1 MRIKMD
7 LEEKISGIVSE
18 ENIIK
23 DEDMSRHTTFRTGGP
38 ADYFVK
44 ITTKAMLS
52 EVLKAF
58 GDAGLTYRKD
68 FYVLGN
74 GSNVLISDKGFRGY
88 ILSLAGEFN
97 SAKLIDE
104 THIRA
109 GAGTANAAV
118 AVLARDNSLSGFEFA
133 HGIPGTIG
141 GALIMNA
148 GAYGGEMKQVIRSV
162 TALDMDGKE
171 REFSADEADFGYRTS
186 FFKGKDLI
194 LTDAV
199 IELQKGD
206 KDQIDEVMNDLMG
219 RRRDKQPLEYP
230 SAGSTF
236 KRPEGHFAGKLIEDA
251 GLKGLRVG
259 GAQVSEKHSGFI
271 INKENATSTDV
282 YRLIKEVQAKVL
294 ENSGIEL
301 SPEVIRLGDF
311 EA

>member
-1 MRIKMD
+1 MD
-7 LEEKISGIVSE
+7 LEERISAIVSD

-23 DEDMSRHTTFRTGGP
+23 NEDMSRHTTFRTGGP
-38 ADYFVK
+38 ADYFIK
-44 ITTKAMLS
+44 ITTRAMLS

-58 GDAGLTYRKD
+58 GEAGFTYRRD
-68 FYVLGN
+68 YYVLGN

-88 ILSLAGEFN
+88 ILSLTGEFN
-97 SAKLIDE
+97 SAELIDD

-109 GAGTANAAV
+109 GAGTANSAV
-118 AVLARDNSLSGFEFA
+118 AVLARDNALTGFEFA

-148 GAYGGEMKQVIRSV
+148 GAYGGEMKQVVKSV
-162 TALDMDGKE
+162 TAVTTAGETKQFTAE
-171 REFSADEADFGYRTS
+171 EADFGYRTS

-206 KDQIDEVMNDLMG
+206 KDQIEETMNDLMG
-219 RRRDKQPLEYP
+219 RRREKQPLEYP

-251 GLKGLRVG
+251 GLKGLSVG
-259 GAQVSEKHSGFI
+259 GAQVSEKHCGFI
-271 INKENATSTDV
+271 INKGDATSADID
-282 YRLIKEVQAKVL
+282 RLIKEVQAKVL
-294 ENSGIEL
+294 EDSGIEL

-311 EA
+311 EG

>member
-1 MRIKMD
+1 MKMD
-7 LEEKISGIVSE
+7 LEERISAIVSD

-23 DEDMSRHTTFRTGGP
+23 NEDMSRHTTFRTGGP
-38 ADYFVK
+38 ADYFIK
-44 ITTKAMLS
+44 ITTRAMLS

-58 GDAGLTYRKD
+58 GEAGFTYRRD
-68 FYVLGN
+68 YYVLGN

-88 ILSLAGEFN
+88 ILSLTGEFN
-97 SAKLIDE
+97 SAELIDD

-109 GAGTANAAV
+109 GAGTANSAV
-118 AVLARDNSLSGFEFA
+118 AVLARDNALTGFEFA

-148 GAYGGEMKQVIRSV
+148 GAYGGEMKQVVKSV
-162 TALDMDGKE
+162 TAVTTAGETKQFTAE
-171 REFSADEADFGYRTS
+171 EADFGYRTS

-206 KDQIDEVMNDLMG
+206 KDQIEETMNDLMG
-219 RRRDKQPLEYP
+219 RRREKQPLEYP

-251 GLKGLRVG
+251 GLKGLSVG
-259 GAQVSEKHSGFI
+259 GAQVSEKHCGFI
-271 INKENATSTDV
+271 INKGDATSADID
-282 YRLIKEVQAKVL
+282 RLIKEVQAKVL
-294 ENSGIEL
+294 EDSGIEL

-311 EA
+311 EG